1 VRFATPPHKSD
12 PFRHKVTFPPT
23 QGCIWRS
30 RGRGVASARRGNW
43 SDAVGSGSRSCQPL
57 QAIPPPLAPRDN
69 PGAARLRRSAAREA
83 AMDYKG
89 KDWVERHRKEE
100 FQRSTEQ
107 LARFNEEM
115 EKVTPKPTPRQWI
128 KDALVAVAIGLTCG
142 VGTTFLWHLF

>member
-1 VRFATPPHKSD
+1 
-12 PFRHKVTFPPT
+12 
-23 QGCIWRS
+23 
-30 RGRGVASARRGNW
+30 
-43 SDAVGSGSRSCQPL
+43 
-57 QAIPPPLAPRDN
+57 
-69 PGAARLRRSAAREA
+69 
-83 AMDYKG
+83 MDYKG

-128 KDALVAVAIGLTCG
+128 KDALVAVAVGLTCG